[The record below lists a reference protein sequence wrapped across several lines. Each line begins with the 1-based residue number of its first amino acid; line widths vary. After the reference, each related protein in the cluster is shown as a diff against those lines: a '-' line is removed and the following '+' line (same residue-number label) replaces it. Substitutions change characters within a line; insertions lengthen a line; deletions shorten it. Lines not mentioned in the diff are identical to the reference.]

1 MLLDVFTSLNQIGVD
16 FLTKS
21 QTLGW
26 ICLALS
32 LAVAGF
38 AWILGGTDGMRKA
51 KPIIIGGIAG
61 FILIMGANAFATYFK
76 ISVTF

>member
-1 MLLDVFTSLNQIGVD
+1 MLLDVFSSLNQIGVD

-38 AWILGGTDGMRKA
+38 AWIFGGTDGMRKA

-76 ISVTF
+76 TSVTF

>member
-1 MLLDVFTSLNQIGVD
+1 MGVD

-61 FILIMGANAFATYFK
+61 FILIIGANAIATYFK
-76 ISVTF
+76 TSVTF